1 MPIFCTFNDLLLEQ
15 INMEKVILITGTSS
29 GIGLETAIML
39 AEQGHKVYATMR
51 DLNKKS
57 ALENEA
63 QNRNAKLHI
72 RQLDVQNE
80 KSIQAC
86 VDEIIAKEHRI
97 DVLINNAGAGF
108 IRPMEQASMDEIQQV
123 MDVNFYGV
131 IRCCKAVMPYMRQ
144 QKSGHIINVSS
155 VGGLVGSPVNEIY
168 CAAKFALEGLSE
180 SLATYLEPYFGIH
193 ISLIEPGG
201 TISEFGNSLTKYF
214 ESNGG
219 ILNDDYKPLMEDY
232 MAYRSTFT
240 EEFKEKAFQ
249 KPADIAKVIIR
260 CMNDPHPKVR
270 YLTSEGT
277 LAFTRLKT
285 SLDPDGEL
293 LKAQVRKG
301 ILNK

>member
-51 DLNKKS
+51 DLNKRS

-63 QNRNAKLHI
+63 EKRNAKLHV

-86 VDEIIAKEHRI
+86 VAEIIAQEHKI

-108 IRPMEQASMDEIQQV
+108 IKPMEQASMEEIQQV
-123 MDVNFYGV
+123 MDINFYGV
-131 IRCCKAVMPYMRQ
+131 IRCCKAVMPYMRN

-155 VGGLVGSPVNEIY
+155 VGGIVGSPVNEIY

-180 SLATYLEPYFGIH
+180 SLATYLEPYFGIN

-201 TISEFGNSLTKYF
+201 TISEFGNSLTRYF
-214 ESNGG
+214 ESSGG
-219 ILNDDYKPLMEDY
+219 ILNDDYKPLMETY
-232 MAYRSTFT
+232 MGYRATFT
-240 EEFKEKAFQ
+240 DEFKEKAFQ
-249 KPADIAKVIIR
+249 KPSDIASVIIR

-277 LAFTRLKT
+277 LAFTKLKT

>member
-1 MPIFCTFNDLLLEQ
+1 
-15 INMEKVILITGTSS
+15 MEKVILITGTSS

-57 ALENEA
+57 SLENEA
-63 QNRNAKLHI
+63 QNRNAKLHVL
-72 RQLDVQNE
+72 QLDVQNE

-86 VDEIIAKEHRI
+86 VDEIIAKEQKI

-108 IRPMEQASMDEIQQV
+108 IKPMEQASMEEIQQV
-123 MDVNFYGV
+123 MNVNFYGP
-131 IRCCKAVMPYMRQ
+131 IRCSKAVMPYMRK

-155 VGGLVGSPVNEIY
+155 VGGIVGSPVNEIY
-168 CAAKFALEGLSE
+168 CAAKFALEGLTE
-180 SLATYLEPYFGIH
+180 SLATYLEPYFGINV
-193 ISLIEPGG
+193 SLIEPGG
-201 TISEFGNSLTKYF
+201 TITEFGNSLTEYF
-214 ESNGG
+214 ESTGG

-249 KPADIAKVIIR
+249 KPADIASVIIR
-260 CMNDPHPKVR
+260 CMNDPNPKVR

-277 LAFTRLKT
+277 LAFTKLKT

-293 LKAQVRKG
+293 MKAQVRKG